1 MLSPCVARCGLNDEN
16 YCMGCLRHLDEIVA
30 WRDCSETVQLAIIAK
45 LPARKARF
53 AGKSNQHSLSRAKWI
68 ASQNRL
74 AEHKQTLPEP
84 DID

>member
-45 LPARKARF
+45 LP
-53 AGKSNQHSLSRAKWI
+53 
-68 ASQNRL
+68 
-74 AEHKQTLPEP
+74 
-84 DID
+84 